1 MTATRLAFALTALML
16 SPRAVLA
23 LDGNQILQTCENTS
37 GYNQGFCLGYLMGV
51 VDSLVNGAAPVM
63 CTNDFVTL
71 GQMRDIVL
79 KFLSDHPESRHCG
92 AIDITYVSLRNL
104 GFMASAKIKP
114 CVKKSNAASQKIIR
128 APAGT
133 AEAGRRLGR
142 ATASM
147 FRAPPAECQI
157 SSQVLCGYNAA
168 FRARKKVRHD

>member
-1 MTATRLAFALTALML
+1 MTATRLAFALTIALML
-16 SPRAVLA
+16 SPRAALA

-104 GFMASAKIKP
+104 FPCPGKP
-114 CVKKSNAASQKIIR
+114 
-128 APAGT
+128 
-133 AEAGRRLGR
+133 
-142 ATASM
+142 M
-147 FRAPPAECQI
+147 PPLPPT
-157 SSQVLCGYNAA
+157 LC
-168 FRARKKVRHD
+168 

>member
-1 MTATRLAFALTALML
+1 MTATRLAFALTIALML
-16 SPRAVLA
+16 SPRAALA

-104 GFMASAKIKP
+104 FPCPGKP
-114 CVKKSNAASQKIIR
+114 
-128 APAGT
+128 
-133 AEAGRRLGR
+133 
-142 ATASM
+142 M
-147 FRAPPAECQI
+147 PPLPRT
-157 SSQVLCGYNAA
+157 LC
-168 FRARKKVRHD
+168 